1 MTYIEQSVVEI
12 KAKSRSRIKII
23 KVNKT
28 QKKFKTASRLEDLRE
43 IVKNKTNE
51 VKFLKTKNLP
61 GNWTLKWT
69 APTTVQHRRPC
80 SKYLAILIHE
90 FEQPQGELLREWI
103 QFAVILPGLP
113 RPTNPSSAASLT
125 SNRLEPSPRWLR
137 QGVASCLTRVA
148 LSIHRSKE

>member
-61 GNWTLKWT
+61 GN
-69 APTTVQHRRPC
+69 
-80 SKYLAILIHE
+80 
-90 FEQPQGELLREWI
+90 
-103 QFAVILPGLP
+103 
-113 RPTNPSSAASLT
+113 
-125 SNRLEPSPRWLR
+125 
-137 QGVASCLTRVA
+137 
-148 LSIHRSKE
+148 